1 MAPQPIIK
9 KREADAEG
17 DDGIMTT
24 EIRKK
29 KKAFD
34 FVKVILK
41 YAFSQAGVI
50 VLCILYAVG
59 GAEMYMGM
67 EGPLEEQQKQLK
79 INAALDI
86 IDATDYLADSFWN
99 LIHNKYPEKR
109 LNDTA
114 FQTKVEE
121 DLHSITMKIVDA
133 AVNLDYDGEV
143 DTWTYSW
150 TFPNTLLF
158 TITIMTTIGYG
169 HICPKSFQGQ
179 LFTIIYALVGMPLLM
194 LFLGNIGNLMGDGIK
209 YSYSRICCRWC
220 RIRRRVSERLP
231 GQSIR
236 KCKKVIDDDIGHE
249 DYMPTDEISI
259 PLIICILLILLFLAF
274 GSALF
279 HIWEEWDIIS
289 AAYFCFI
296 TLSTVGFGDMVP
308 VKSFLGYTESLYGK
322 FQMVV
327 CVTYCMMGLAML
339 ATAMSLIQE
348 GLMLK
353 AERMKKKMGL
363 GKSAKVMI
371 ETVTVRDR
379 VNRDSNGMFVGL
391 GFDSVD
397 DVHTLGDIEQATSP
411 RPGSSLSNAL
421 TEVTDTEPADL
432 PGQVEDLCLEPEEDA
447 EIPDDME
454 EPSTENP
461 DNSNEI
467 EDGLG
472 GPQSEDPDEMNEN
485 LDENQTE
492 ADEISMEMEDD
503 MGDDDMD

>member
-1 MAPQPIIK
+1 MAPQVVK
-9 KREADAEG
+9 KKVKDEEE
-17 DDGIMTT
+17 DDGIMHT

-34 FVKVILK
+34 FVKVLLK
-41 YAFSQAGVI
+41 YAFSQAGII
-50 VLCILYAVG
+50 VLCIVYAVV
-59 GAEMYMGM
+59 GAEMYMSM
-67 EGPLEEQQKQLK
+67 EVPLEDQQKQLK
-79 INAALDI
+79 MNAALDI
-86 IDATDYLADSFWN
+86 IDSTEYLADSFWN
-99 LIHNKYPEKR
+99 LMHSKYVEKR
-109 LNDTA
+109 LNESA
-114 FQTKVEE
+114 FQEKVEE
-121 DLHSITMKIVDA
+121 DIHSLVKKIVDA
-133 AVNLDYDGEV
+133 ADNLNYDGEV
-143 DTWTYSW
+143 DTWTRSW

-169 HICPKSFQGQ
+169 HICPKSFSGQ
-179 LFTIIYALVGMPLLM
+179 LFTIVYALVGMPLLM
-194 LFLGNIGNLMGDGIK
+194 LFLGNVGNAMGDGIK

-220 RIRRRVSERLP
+220 RVRRRISERLP
-231 GQSIR
+231 GQSLR

-259 PLIICILLILLFLAF
+259 PIIICILLIILFLAF

-279 HIWEEWDIIS
+279 HVWEEWDIVS
-289 AAYFCFI
+289 AGYFCFI

-363 GKSAKVMI
+363 GKSAKVVI
-371 ETVTVRDR
+371 ETVTVRER

-397 DVHTLGDIEQATSP
+397 PVESLGDEEQAVSP
-411 RPGSSLSNAL
+411 RPGSVLSNAL

-432 PGQVEDLCLEPEEDA
+432 PGQVDEVDLENEEEFDKEETTPNENIEEPEGRDDMDENPPGEPEDPQDDA
-447 EIPDDME
+447 EETEDM
-454 EPSTENP
+454 
-461 DNSNEI
+461 
-467 EDGLG
+467 
-472 GPQSEDPDEMNEN
+472 
-485 LDENQTE
+485 
-492 ADEISMEMEDD
+492 
-503 MGDDDMD
+503 DDDMD